1 MTGSEFD
8 AVLRAAL
15 LDANWA
21 DFSGVIEGARETPVF
36 SPRFL
41 AWEQAFLAAPFAFA
55 RRKARP
61 AWKKAL
67 RAAACVLLALSLAL
81 GAAMLNPS
89 ARARIVHTV
98 ETWFAEY
105 TSFTFTGPAGG
116 EALPGDWRPTYV
128 PEGFRETDSVVRG
141 RQTRVTYENA
151 DGVFIRLVYTPATQ
165 GSKFSLDNEHSDHK
179 QIAIGEHTADLFISN
194 TEGYFSDIIWVD
206 EDSGIAFWIYSEID
220 YHELINMAESMERID
235 TDTPQK

>member
-21 DFSGVIEGARETPVF
+21 DFSAVWEGAREAPEF
-36 SPRFL
+36 SPRFM
-41 AWEQAFLAAPFAFA
+41 AWEQTFFASPFACA
-55 RRKARP
+55 RRKTRP
-61 AWKKAL
+61 MWKKVL
-67 RAAACVLLALSLAL
+67 RAAACILLALSLAL

-105 TSFTFTGPAGG
+105 TSFTFTGPAHWD
-116 EALPGDWRPTYV
+116 APPGDWRPAYV
-128 PEGFRETDSVVRG
+128 PEGFSETDCVVRG
-141 RQTRVTYENA
+141 RQTHVTYENA
-151 DGVFIRLVYTPATQ
+151 EGAFIDLFYMPAAQ
-165 GSKFSLDNEHSDHK
+165 GAKISLDNEHSDHE
-179 QIAIGEHTADLFISN
+179 QIAIGEHTADLFKSN

-206 EDSGIAFWIYSEID
+206 EDSGIAFWIYSKID
-220 YHELINMAESMERID
+220 YHELIDMAESIE
-235 TDTPQK
+235 PLS